1 MTDQSRETEK
11 DKGWPGLPANM
22 PLFADLWD
30 DLKSTDAEL
39 CLGNSESK
47 SSLTKHRG
55 RDERRNGPG
64 FCVGYKRQ
72 PSFRV
77 VRNEVHCTPQLGFV
91 WVLKN
96 KQTKRHEFA
105 WIGWPSL
112 SPPCLDGKKKS
123 RTGLR

>member
-30 DLKSTDAEL
+30 DLKNTDAEL
-39 CLGNSESK
+39 CLANLKRK
-47 SSLTKHRG
+47 SSLTKHTARV
-55 RDERRNGPG
+55 ERRDGLG

-91 WVLKN
+91 WVLKE
-96 KQTKRHEFA
+96 QTDKTA
-105 WIGWPSL
+105 
-112 SPPCLDGKKKS
+112 
-123 RTGLR
+123 